1 VLEATGTESV
11 RRFLDEHVLRGGEW
25 RVTDASR
32 RSVRLEPPDDYWA
45 VYRILVSRNHTN
57 IRAGDPGASL
67 ENGAQRELRLVAR
80 ACFQSDRWARYRE
93 HLRNTFGGLVC
104 DPISGLGAPVL
115 FDDTQHAFWF
125 YPADPNLLGLNQCA
139 DSGSVRRLFRQRKRD
154 VLSHRAGIRDV
165 EVTRLRYVPEIA
177 AVLRYDIETSA
188 PATRTTIYGKL
199 QHSDRGAQ
207 SATLMRELATLSDRS
222 EGRLRVPRPLGYWA
236 DLGMLLQS
244 AVAGEPVSGD
254 RTAPEFLA
262 AAEAAAQAL
271 AVIHDSDIRATAVL
285 HVEEEL
291 SRLDRLL
298 DQFILVHPPAHFMLR
313 ELLGRIRRRL
323 GKTDGEDR
331 VPTHGDLKY
340 DQLIHRDGCFTLIDF
355 DYFGMAETS
364 HDLGKFCAH
373 LVPSKPRGWEDS
385 YAAEQ
390 ARNVF
395 LGTYRTARP
404 DASLQRFSA
413 YEAIHLANRAM
424 TLMWSQVGGWE
435 AAAESMLA
443 LAGERLTD
451 PSI

>member
-1 VLEATGTESV
+1 
-11 RRFLDEHVLRGGEW
+11 
-25 RVTDASR
+25 
-32 RSVRLEPPDDYWA
+32 
-45 VYRILVSRNHTN
+45 VYKVLVSRNHTSTHDAD
-57 IRAGDPGASL
+57 RGASR

-80 ACFQSDRWARYRE
+80 ACFQSDHWARYRE
-93 HLRNTFGGLVC
+93 HLRNMFEGIVC
-104 DPISGLGAPVL
+104 DPIGGLGAPVL

-125 YPADPNLLGLNQCA
+125 YPADPNLPGLRRCA
-139 DSGSVRRLFRQRKRD
+139 DSGSVRKLFRQRKGD
-154 VLSHRAGIRDV
+154 VLSHRVGIRDV
-165 EVTRLRYVPEIA
+165 DVTRLRYVPEIA
-177 AVLRYDIETSA
+177 AVLRYDIDTSVPGA
-188 PATRTTIYGKL
+188 RTTIYGKL
-199 QHSDRGAQ
+199 QHSDRGAHA
-207 SATLMRELATLSDRS
+207 ATLMRELAALSDRS
-222 EGRLRVPRPLGYWA
+222 DGRLRVPRPLGYWA
-236 DLGMLLQS
+236 DVGMLLQS
-244 AVAGEPVSGD
+244 AVDGEPVGGD

-271 AVIHDSDIRATAVL
+271 AVIHDSDIKTSAAL

-323 GKTDGEDR
+323 SKTDGEDL

-390 ARNVF
+390 ARNIF
-395 LGTYRTARP
+395 LDKYRADRP
-404 DASLQRFSA
+404 DASVQRFSA

-424 TLMWSQVGGWE
+424 TLMWSQVSGWQ

-443 LAGERLTD
+443 LAGERLSNS
-451 PSI
+451 SI